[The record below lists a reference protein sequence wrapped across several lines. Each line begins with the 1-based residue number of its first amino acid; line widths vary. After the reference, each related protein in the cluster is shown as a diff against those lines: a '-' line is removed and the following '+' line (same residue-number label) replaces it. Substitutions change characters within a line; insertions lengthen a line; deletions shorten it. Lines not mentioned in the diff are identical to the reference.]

1 MAPAGQETAMSAA
14 ANSGERSGIM
24 RSSTAHL
31 LIALVLLIVVSPF
44 IPQSQ
49 SGTFI
54 NSLLT
59 SLVLVTGTMAIGYR
73 RSVLVW
79 AIVLAVP
86 AVASI
91 WLYRMLPNVMPSEVL
106 LCAAL
111 LFIALV
117 FVNLLRFIATA
128 PRINADILC
137 AAAANYV
144 VLALFWAFAYE
155 LLDKLNPNSF
165 KFTVGPVESQ
175 SLCGFAGIYFSL
187 STQCTVGYGDI
198 VPVTNVARM
207 LAVVQAT
214 TGMFYVTMLIARL
227 VALYSAHHQ
236 PGDPALKC
244 G

>member
-1 MAPAGQETAMSAA
+1 MSTAASTVA
-14 ANSGERSGIM
+14 RSGIM

-31 LIALVLLIVVSPF
+31 LVALVLLIFISPF
-44 IPQSQ
+44 LPQSRA
-49 SGTFI
+49 GMFA
-54 NSLLT
+54 NSILT
-59 SLVLVTGTMAIGYR
+59 SLVLVAGTLAIGYR

-86 AVASI
+86 AVVSI
-91 WLYRMLPNVMPSEVL
+91 WLYRMLPGLMPSEVL
-106 LCAAL
+106 LGAAL
-111 LFIALV
+111 LFIALL
-117 FVNLLRFIATA
+117 FVNLLRFITTA

-155 LLDKLNPNSF
+155 LLDKINPDSF
-165 KFTVGPVESQ
+165 SFTVGPVAAQ
-175 SLCGFAGIYFSL
+175 SLKGFAGIYFSL

-236 PGDPALKC
+236 PGAQ
-244 G
+244 